1 MLQMVRGDNGQ
12 QQWWWRMIPF
22 SSSMALTFDEV
33 LVYFNRCKWKRSE
46 KEEDWALRD
55 MIWWRF
61 EWDTKVGRFRYGGGT
76 RGGLGNAATL
86 ISWVFID
93 EDQWEK
99 VTFYKNAN
107 ARHGKEKKPV
117 THSYAKLYTAPL
129 GQYGNH
135 FRGQRTGGFQPAS
148 GGLHP
153 TGGSSQLVN
162 RCLSLLVEVAV
173 VVLLLH
179 LLRHPVVL
187 SVVGLV
193 ILLMSAQIV
202 MWLVSIVEVRATS
215 VPVAHIWGGRR
226 WLEVWITRTD
236 DQGPQGECFLLVVL
250 MLHSRMISFKVCVS

>member
-1 MLQMVRGDNGQ
+1 MKEMKFLELKQG
-12 QQWWWRMIPF
+12 
-22 SSSMALTFDEV
+22 SMTVAEYV
-33 LVYFNRCKWKRSE
+33 
-46 KEEDWALRD
+46 A
-55 MIWWRF
+55 RF
-61 EWDTKVGRFRYGGGT
+61 ENLVRYFPHYQGKAGERFKCVKFIN
-76 RGGLGNAATL
+76 GLRPEVKMMVNCHDIHNFSQLTNMCR
-86 ISWVFID
+86 IFD
-93 EDQWEK
+93 EDQREK

-202 MWLVSIVEVRATS
+202 M
-215 VPVAHIWGGRR
+215 
-226 WLEVWITRTD
+226 
-236 DQGPQGECFLLVVL
+236 
-250 MLHSRMISFKVCVS
+250 